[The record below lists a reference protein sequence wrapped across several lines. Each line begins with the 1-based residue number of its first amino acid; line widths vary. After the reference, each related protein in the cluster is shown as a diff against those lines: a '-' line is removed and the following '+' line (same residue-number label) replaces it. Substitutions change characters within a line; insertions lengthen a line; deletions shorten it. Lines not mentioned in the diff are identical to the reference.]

1 MKTSLRKRVGQT
13 YKWKLLMDIATTDDC
28 QSIKAKYEL
37 SYQAQVNFKVGPIT
51 TNFYQEITNPQQ
63 VGMLRFFDFV
73 YITKAGD
80 WGERVRNFSEIVQD
94 LNQIYS

>member
-1 MKTSLRKRVGQT
+1 
-13 YKWKLLMDIATTDDC
+13 MDIATTDDC